1 MVETVLFILGS
12 CEERAGIEAQI
23 IDDLRLD
30 PVSDNGEKTNPL
42 AGGTHLSDDAITIAV
57 EIRRDVYNRDS
68 LFNHVRMLARLAS
81 LVRPVPNGSADRH
94 RP

>member
-1 MVETVLFILGS
+1 V
-12 CEERAGIEAQI
+12 AQI

-57 EIRRDVYNRDS
+57 EIRRNVYNRDS